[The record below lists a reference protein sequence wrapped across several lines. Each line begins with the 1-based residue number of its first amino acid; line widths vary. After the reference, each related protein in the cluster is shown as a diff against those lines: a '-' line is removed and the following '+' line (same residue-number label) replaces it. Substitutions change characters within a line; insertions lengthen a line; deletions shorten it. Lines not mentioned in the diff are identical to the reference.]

1 MPLYPNSRNVQS
13 TKIKLDYLLPAA
25 AYTAPAPFP
34 FLWDEKPF
42 QLVSFPAPVVES
54 SHLLVHELFPQ
65 QHTTLNSQYVVNR
78 AEQNDYFQLGWP
90 KQLFPYG
97 NYLRH
102 ESWKKK
108 KEFKRPKQYFFSVT
122 SWKTASLLWLFP
134 SISISFSWPWADRWN
149 KLNN

>member
-1 MPLYPNSRNVQS
+1 MPLYPNSRNAQS
-13 TKIKLDYLLPAA
+13 TKIKLDYPLPAA
-25 AYTAPAPFP
+25 AYTAPAHFP

-102 ESWKKK
+102 GSWKKKK

-122 SWKTASLLWLFP
+122 SWKTLLLFFDYFP
-134 SISISFSWPWADRWN
+134 QFQFLFLDRERTDGTN
-149 KLNN
+149 